1 MAPGM
6 HPLISARYLTL
17 VILISLGQ
25 WAGTSCSNGEMHKN
39 EQLREEIITV
49 HDAAMEKIGYMYQL
63 QVQLQT
69 LDAQNV
75 EYKKNIEEAMD
86 KLKQADT
93 MMFDWMHQYQ
103 TLAVDSD
110 LAKDTLYRQQ
120 QLQMIAN
127 IQQLTNESIH
137 LSEKLLKTEPFAK

>member
-1 MAPGM
+1 
-6 HPLISARYLTL
+6 
-17 VILISLGQ
+17 
-25 WAGTSCSNGEMHKN
+25 MHKN

-69 LDAQNV
+69 LEAQNG
-75 EYKKNIEEAMD
+75 EHKKNIQEAMD

-127 IQQLTNESIH
+127 IQQLTNESIK
-137 LSEKLLKTEPFAK
+137 LSEKLLKTEKSQAIR